1 MSFSIQIYEP
11 CEKCGMPKNPYHEK
25 NGCILLTEVTGDVG
39 EPETDEEAEEEEKQ
53 SFWTANNGAVEF
65 ITATLSW
72 DGEEEGFDEW
82 GPLLSFADNR
92 EPEPKPVEKIIIVK
106 SNRKKMIKLGE
117 KNILDKIEKWL
128 NDADNEDCDV
138 MDFLIDEL
146 GVKPNKN
153 KFK

>member
-1 MSFSIQIYEP
+1 MSNTTQQQKDS
-11 CEKCGMPKNPYHEK
+11 C
-25 NGCILLTEVTGDVG
+25 V
-39 EPETDEEAEEEEKQ
+39 EEEKQ
-53 SFWTANNGAVEF
+53 SFWTANNGAVEL

-92 EPEPKPVEKIIIVK
+92 EPEPKPVEQIIIVK
-106 SNRKKMIKLGE
+106 SKRTKMIKLGE

-128 NDADNEDCDV
+128 NDAANEDTDV

-146 GVKPNKN
+146 GVKITLGLEEDEE
-153 KFK
+153 